1 MTYTMV
7 TKTNKQTEKTTMKN
21 KIKKLDKEVGV
32 LYTLYRVLLS
42 SLK

>member
-1 MTYTMV
+1 MIYMMVMTMNM
-7 TKTNKQTEKTTMKN
+7 TKRTTMKN
-21 KIKKLDKEVGV
+21 KIKKLDKEVSI